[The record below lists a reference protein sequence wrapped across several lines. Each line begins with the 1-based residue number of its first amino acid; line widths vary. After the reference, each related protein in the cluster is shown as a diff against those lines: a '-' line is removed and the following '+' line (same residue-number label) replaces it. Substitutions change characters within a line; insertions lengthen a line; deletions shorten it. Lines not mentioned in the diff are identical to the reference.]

1 MLSDYQDE
9 SEAVREREILIGM
22 MNVSGGD
29 EKKSIT
35 VDSTGCIPEART
47 CFSSFFFFFFF
58 LFSFFFQKQQSVS
71 GVQ

>member
-9 SEAVREREILIGM
+9 SEAVREVLIGM
-22 MNVSGGD
+22 MNVSGGY

-35 VDSTGCIPEART
+35 VDSTGCIPLART
-47 CFSSFFFFFFF
+47 SFSSFFFFF
-58 LFSFFFQKQQSVS
+58 SVFFFSPKNKQSVS